1 LKIAYI
7 PLFLGACFQ
16 VAVIEFMFRRV
27 SASTV
32 EGRPFTRFIDQDG
45 KFMCA
50 MGVGFAALDFM
61 GKFTRA
67 LFVGEAVRCSFGSS
81 VCEVDIRWETFL
93 EERHSI
99 FLPLV
104 RTFGFGG
111 FALLSW
117 MIGPVLIQGGTM
129 LLHAKEFTNKLQCT
143 KQSLS
148 TESMGMAEV
157 FDDFGAIAN
166 WSMLKPIGK
175 LFSCA
180 AVPLE
185 LADSNDAFR
194 IWDKIK
200 TEAINA
206 FANLLPDNLFQ
217 SWLMALHLML
227 LYPHWVGMF
236 PPFALLNK
244 IFSIF
249 SSLASVLLGVVAL
262 VDHDRR
268 LTMLVALILFTFMSI
283 VVGMVGAAVVC
294 GGMC

>member
-1 LKIAYI
+1 
-7 PLFLGACFQ
+7 
-16 VAVIEFMFRRV
+16 M
-27 SASTV
+27 
-32 EGRPFTRFIDQDG
+32 
-45 KFMCA
+45 
-50 MGVGFAALDFM
+50 
-61 GKFTRA
+61 
-67 LFVGEAVRCSFGSS
+67 
-81 VCEVDIRWETFL
+81 
-93 EERHSI
+93 
-99 FLPLV
+99 
-104 RTFGFGG
+104 GG

-129 LLHAKEFTNKLQCT
+129 LLHAKEFTNKLQRT
-143 KQSLS
+143 KQRLS

-185 LADSNDAFR
+185 LADSNDAFQ

-249 SSLASVLLGVVAL
+249 HRWLRYCLAWLRWLITTAASPFSS
-262 VDHDRR
+262 R
-268 LTMLVALILFTFMSI
+268 
-283 VVGMVGAAVVC
+283 
-294 GGMC
+294 